1 MIATDELIGNLRA
14 ALRLLLG
21 DRAAQAAFDVSL
33 DGFWH
38 SFRVM
43 ALLAPTALASILADH
58 ALAHAAAEG
67 APIGPRLVAGALA
80 YGLGWIAFPLLL
92 ALLARP
98 FDLGPVYVPWMV
110 ARNWTSIPAALPA
123 FVVTLAWLLGVLPTG
138 LLGVASLA
146 ALGFSLYCAFV
157 VARLVAGLG
166 VAPAVGFVL
175 LDFLLSM
182 LVEGGLDRLFD
193 L

>member
-1 MIATDELIGNLRA
+1 MIATEELVDNVRA
-14 ALRLLLG
+14 GVRLLLG
-21 DRAAQAAFDVSL
+21 DRAALAAFDVSL

-38 SFRVM
+38 SFWVM
-43 ALLAPTALASILADH
+43 VLLAPTALASILADH
-58 ALAHAAAEG
+58 ALAHDALEE

-98 FDLGPVYVPWMV
+98 FALGTVYVPWMV
-110 ARNWTSIPAALPA
+110 ARNWTSVPAAVPA
-123 FVVTLAWLLGVLPTG
+123 FVVTLAWLLGILPTG

-157 VARLVAGLG
+157 VARLVAGLA

-175 LDFLLSM
+175 LDFFLSL
-182 LVEGGLDRLFD
+182 LVEGVLDRLFG